1 MKIFNWRVTLGITLL
16 ALSTIGY
23 LVHYLIFKDAH
34 HIFIYLV
41 GDIAFVFVEV
51 LLVTLII
58 HSLLDER
65 EKKTRMRKMNMVIG
79 AFFSEAGIKLLDIIS
94 KYDPAIDEVT
104 KHSEKQGTPEH
115 KFAELNRC
123 LKKHEYEIQQEK
135 MNLEELRSFLISK
148 RKFFL
153 RLLENP
159 MLLEH
164 EVFSHLLWAVFHL
177 TEELEA
183 RETLEDLPAIDR
195 EHLTLDTRRVYGQ
208 LAVQWVHYMRHL
220 KDDFPFL
227 FSLSMR
233 TSPFDNNACAVIK
246 K

>member
-104 KHSEKQGTPEH
+104 KLSEKQGTPED

-123 LKKHEYEIQQEK
+123 LKKHDYEIRQEK

-148 RKFFL
+148 RRFFL

-183 RETLEDLPAIDR
+183 RKTLDDLPAIDR

-208 LAVQWVHYMRHL
+208 LAVQWLHYMRHL
-220 KDDFPFL
+220 KTDFPFL

-233 TSPFDNNACAVIK
+233 TSPFDNNACPVIK

>member
-16 ALSTIGY
+16 ALSVIGY
-23 LVHYLIFKDAH
+23 LVHYLIFRDAH

-94 KYDPAIDEVT
+94 KYDPTIDDVT
-104 KHSEKQGTPEH
+104 KHSEKQGTPDE
-115 KFAELNRC
+115 KFTELKRC

-135 MNLEELRSFLISK
+135 MNLEELRSFLVGK

-208 LAVQWVHYMRHL
+208 LAIQWVHYMQHL
-220 KDDFPFL
+220 KADFPFL